1 MEIDR
6 DKLARLTDSE
16 RERFAA
22 SHPRSRELF
31 ERSRGSLLAGVP
43 MSWMARWA
51 GGHPV
56 FAAEAEGARVTDVD
70 GNEYVDLCLGDT
82 GAMAG
87 HAPGADGRAVAER
100 YRGGRDDDAP
110 DRGLGLG
117 RGGARAPVR
126 PAPAGS

>member
-1 MEIDR
+1 MSKGVDR
-6 DKLARLTDSE
+6 DRLASLLGRE

-22 SHPRSRELF
+22 AHAGSRGRF
-31 ERSRGSLLAGVP
+31 ERARESLLAGVP

-56 FAAEAEGARVTDVD
+56 YLAEAHGAHVTDVD

-87 HAPGADGRAVAER
+87 HSPEPVVRAVEER
-100 YRGGRDDDAP
+100 FGR
-110 DRGLGLG
+110 
-117 RGGARAPVR
+117 RGGATVMLPTEDA
-126 PAPAGS
+126 A